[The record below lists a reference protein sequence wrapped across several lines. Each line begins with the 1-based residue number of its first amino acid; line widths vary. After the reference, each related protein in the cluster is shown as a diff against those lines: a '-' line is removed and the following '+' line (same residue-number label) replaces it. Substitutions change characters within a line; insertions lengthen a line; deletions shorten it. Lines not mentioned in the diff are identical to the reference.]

1 MVFKHKSVICCTSA
15 GRCPFWFSAGRRPR
29 MPAGVRWAGS
39 RGRTAESSSHWE
51 GPPADSGSGPG
62 TAAATRCSAVLTLSW
77 IDLPEVNKFKRFV
90 YSFHQIFWSL
100 HALFSSF
107 LWLLCWVYKAYNIVN
122 IHRNKPFYF
131 LTKAFINNIKSD
143 GLSAMIAND
152 WWWSSSLPLKY
163 TMEKVLMKTD
173 TGQSMKQAIQVMIG
187 TANVPNVK
195 RSLVIRKLLRGL
207 LRWVSPNCSGV
218 LS

>member
-1 MVFKHKSVICCTSA
+1 
-15 GRCPFWFSAGRRPR
+15 
-29 MPAGVRWAGS
+29 MPAGVRWAGP

-77 IDLPEVNKFKRFV
+77 IDLPER
-90 YSFHQIFWSL
+90 SL

-195 RSLVIRKLLRGL
+195 RSLVISKLLRGL